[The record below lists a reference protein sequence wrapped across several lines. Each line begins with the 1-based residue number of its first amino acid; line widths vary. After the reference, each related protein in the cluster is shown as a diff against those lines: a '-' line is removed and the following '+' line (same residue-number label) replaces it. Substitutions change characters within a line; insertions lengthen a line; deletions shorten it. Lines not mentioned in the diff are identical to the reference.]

1 MLLFDTPSKV
11 YVRSDSVADPVR
23 FYTGPGSDPSA
34 KPDRIWNL
42 ILLTKI

>member
-34 KPDRIWNL
+34 ETRPDL
-42 ILLTKI
+42 EPDPSY